1 MNRRQIPYLII
12 ALLLAGAASL
22 VLEAPAPLR
31 IPVMLCFLLLA
42 PGMAFVPI
50 LQLPQRGYEF
60 TLAVALSLLLEALVV
75 TVLVEMR
82 IWSLDLSLEVLGS
95 LTLIGCAL
103 QICWPAPHEPE
114 MLEPEMLEPDRDEY
128 GDESGDKYGWSAP

>member
-12 ALLLAGAASL
+12 ALLIAVAACL
-22 VLEAPAPLR
+22 MLEAPAVLR

-42 PGMAFVPI
+42 PGMAFVPL

-60 TLAVALSLLLEALVV
+60 TLGVALSLLLEALVV

-82 IWSLDLSLEVLGS
+82 IWTLELSLEVLGS

-103 QICWPAPHEPE
+103 QIYWPAAHEEEPE
-114 MLEPEMLEPDRDEY
+114 MLEADPDEY
-128 GDESGDKYGWSAP
+128 GWSTP

>member
-12 ALLLAGAASL
+12 VLLIVAGASL
-22 VLEAPAPLR
+22 LLEAPAMVR

-50 LQLPQRGYEF
+50 LQLPQRGYEL
-60 TLAVALSLLLEALVV
+60 TLGVALSLLLEALVV

-82 IWSLDLSLEVLGS
+82 IWTLDLSLEVLGS
-95 LTLIGCAL
+95 LILIGCAL
-103 QICWPAPHEPE
+103 QIYWPAAPE
-114 MLEPEMLEPDRDEY
+114 EESEVLEADSDE
-128 GDESGDKYGWSAP
+128 YGWSAS

>member
-12 ALLLAGAASL
+12 ALMIAVAASL
-22 VLEAPAPLR
+22 LLEAPAAVR

-50 LQLPQRGYEF
+50 LRLPQRGYEF
-60 TLAVALSLLLEALVV
+60 TLGVALSLLLEALVV

-82 IWSLDLSLEVLGS
+82 IWTLELSLEVLGS

-103 QICWPAPHEPE
+103 QICWPAAPEEEPE
-114 MLEPEMLEPDRDEY
+114 VLEADPDEY
-128 GDESGDKYGWSAP
+128 GWSTP

>member
-12 ALLLAGAASL
+12 ALLIAVAASL
-22 VLEAPAPLR
+22 LLEAPAVVR

-50 LQLPQRGYEF
+50 LKLPQRGYEL
-60 TLAVALSLLLEALVV
+60 TLGVALSLMLEALVV

-82 IWSLDLSLEVLGS
+82 IWTLELSLEVLGT

-103 QICWPAPHEPE
+103 QIYWPAAPEEEPE
-114 MLEPEMLEPDRDEY
+114 MLEADPDE
-128 GDESGDKYGWSAP
+128 YGWSAP